1 VRLKQLDRA
10 LAVISW
16 VVAAVLAL
24 MLLIGP
30 KVIAEDKGQAPPAGQ
45 SPYAPAGG
53 GTASP
58 DGKALFV
65 SNCGSCH
72 TLGAAGTNG
81 QIGPKLDGIGLDAAA
96 IETVMN
102 SGPGAMPSFKSMPPA
117 QRHALAKFVAASSR

>member
-1 VRLKQLDRA
+1 LDRA

-16 VVAAVLAL
+16 VVAAALAL

-45 SPYAPAGG
+45 SPYAPAAG
-53 GTASP
+53 APAAP

-81 QIGPKLDGIGLDAAA
+81 QIGPKLDGTGLNAAA
-96 IETVMN
+96 IETIMN
-102 SGPGAMPSFKSMPPA
+102 SGPGAMPSFSSMPPA
-117 QRHALAKFVAASSR
+117 QRHALANFVERSSR